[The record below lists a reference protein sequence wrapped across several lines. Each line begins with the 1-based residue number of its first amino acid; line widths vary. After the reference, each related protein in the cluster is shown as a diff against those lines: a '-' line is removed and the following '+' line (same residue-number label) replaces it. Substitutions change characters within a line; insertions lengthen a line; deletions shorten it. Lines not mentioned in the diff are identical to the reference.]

1 MVEYQGKI
9 FNCPMELAI
18 YLISGKWKVVI
29 MWNLAECNLRF
40 GELSRRFPEISE
52 KVLTAQ
58 LRSLEKDGL
67 IIRTIYP
74 EVPLRVEYGL
84 TIFGKSL
91 MPILKEINIW
101 GNGFHDMKNIQDK

>member
-1 MVEYQGKI
+1 MVEYQSKI
-9 FNCPMELAI
+9 YNCPMELAI

-40 GELSRRFPEISE
+40 GEIGRRFPEISE

-67 IIRTIYP
+67 ITRTIYP

-84 TIFGKSL
+84 TTFGKSL
-91 MPILKEINIW
+91 LPILNEINIW
-101 GNGFHDMKNIQDK
+101 GNGFHDMKNIQDN

>member
-29 MWNLAECNLRF
+29 MWNLTDGILRF

-52 KVLTAQ
+52 KVLTTQ

-91 MPILKEINIW
+91 MPILNEINIW
-101 GNGFHDMKNIQDK
+101 GNGFRDMKNIQDN